1 MPVKGESLSNAL
13 IVLPVA
19 CVEIVAS
26 LGRVEGMGRDEEEV
40 IYYVEMMGNLY
51 DTSSNVPTP
60 NA

>member
-19 CVEIVAS
+19 CVESVAS

-51 DTSSNVPTP
+51 DTSSNVPTT